1 MMSASKSAQRGA
13 TLVVGLIMLVLITLM
28 VTTAFVLSNG
38 NLKAVGN
45 MQFRDEAIA
54 SANVAIEQ
62 IISTDFTAAPV
73 EVPNFEVDIDQD
85 GKVDYSVNVAMPQCV
100 KGVAAPPDPS
110 TLSGVE
116 SGLKGLSDFN
126 TVWEIR
132 AAVND
137 TTTGAAVTVWQGVR
151 KRMTQPMYEMST
163 CI

>member
-1 MMSASKSAQRGA
+1 MMFASKSTQRGA

-54 SANVAIEQ
+54 AANLAIEQ
-62 IISTDFTAAPV
+62 VISTDFTAAPV
-73 EVPNFEVDIDQD
+73 ALNDFGVDIDQD
-85 GKVDYSVNVAMPQCV
+85 GKPDYFVDVNVPQCV
-100 KGVAAPPDPS
+100 KGVAAPPDPAS
-110 TLSGVE
+110 LSGVE

-132 AAVND
+132 AQVND
-137 TTTGAAVTVWQGVR
+137 ATTGAAVTVWQGVR
-151 KRMTQPMYEMST
+151 KRMTQPMYEMSA